1 MSWKIEFERQAQRAF
16 DKLDMTSKARIAR
29 FIDQRLIPSED
40 PRELGKPL
48 TGTDYRGVW
57 RFRVGDYRLLTR
69 IEDRIV
75 TIIVLK
81 IGHRSDVYRER
92 R

>member
-1 MSWKIEFERQAQRAF
+1 ML
-16 DKLDMTSKARIAR
+16 DKTSRMRIAR
-29 FIDQRLIPSED
+29 FIDERLIPADD
-40 PRELGKPL
+40 PRDLGKPL

-57 RFRVGDYRLLTR
+57 RYRVGDYRLLTR
-69 IEDRIV
+69 IEDRVV